1 MNRRLGA
8 NAGKVSSYSCEN
20 SDVARPPRRAERN
33 GKTYSLQLETAAS
46 GKDACREMN
55 SRWLAVAVAAQFAL
69 AAAGALA
76 EDTGT
81 RQVPIWLFDAQVRA
95 FAPGIEGI
103 ITLKDEQKDRL
114 GKIYSEVF
122 GQNSVALANMV
133 LQDARTSLMQRQA
146 AAATLTQAQ
155 ELFRAKSRE
164 VFTTGQQD
172 LIDKIY
178 VAYNEVAK
186 AAQQE
191 LVDKVKAQF
200 GAKLDGLL
208 NADQKK
214 GMEKKKAEIEEAQKK
229 AAEAQ
234 QPATAP
240 LAAGGKPEGKK
251 E

>member
-1 MNRRLGA
+1 
-8 NAGKVSSYSCEN
+8 
-20 SDVARPPRRAERN
+20 
-33 GKTYSLQLETAAS
+33 
-46 GKDACREMN
+46 MN

-133 LQDARTSLMQRQA
+133 LQDARTSLMQRRA

-155 ELFRAKSRE
+155 ETFRTSSRE
-164 VFTTGQQD
+164 VFTPEQQA
-172 LIDKIY
+172 LIDKVY
-178 VAYNEVAK
+178 AAYNEVSK

-191 LVDKVKAQF
+191 LVDKVKTQF

-214 GMEKKKAEIEEAQKK
+214 AMARKKTDIEEAQKK

-234 QPATAP
+234 PPATAP
-240 LAAGGKPEGKK
+240 LAAGDKPEANK